1 MPVMGFPPRMLLFR
15 LIGFPPRM
23 LVFHQ
28 LMSLLERLSRA
39 CGVQGFVDLSLYL
52 RLPNCDQKQ

>member
-15 LIGFPPRM
+15 LMGFPPRM

-28 LMSLLERLSRA
+28 LMSLLERLFRA

-52 RLPNCDQKQ
+52 RLPN